1 MALNSRFAAMTST
14 RTAGTVAAALALAAA
29 CWAVVI
35 HAMSG
40 MDMGIATELGSF
52 GFFIGLWLAMMAAMM
67 LPGAVPAIAQRAREE
82 RRALGAPVF
91 AAGYLAVWTVV
102 GLVAYA
108 LYQPHGTSVAG
119 ALVVAAGVYELTP
132 IKRACR
138 RRCRENIRSGT
149 AFGLFC
155 LGSSVGL
162 MFLLLALGP
171 MSVVWMGIVALL
183 VLAQKLFRPNAV
195 VDVPLAFAIIAF
207 GLMIILARSEVP
219 GLTPAM

>member
-1 MALNSRFAAMTST
+1 
-14 RTAGTVAAALALAAA
+14 
-29 CWAVVI
+29 
-35 HAMSG
+35 
-40 MDMGIATELGSF
+40 
-52 GFFIGLWLAMMAAMM
+52 MM
-67 LPGAVPAIAQRAREE
+67 LPGAVPAVVRRAREE
-82 RRALGAPVF
+82 RHALGAPLF
-91 AAGYLAVWTVV
+91 AGAYLAVWTIV
-102 GLVAYA
+102 GLAAYV
-108 LYQPHGTSVAG
+108 LYQPHGTSAAG

-171 MSVVWMGIVALL
+171 MSVVWMAVVALL
-183 VLAQKLFRPNAV
+183 VLAQKLFRPKPV

-207 GLMIILARSEVP
+207 GLMIILAPSEVP

>member
-1 MALNSRFAAMTST
+1 VALNSRFAAMTST

-52 GFFIGLWLAMMAAMM
+52 GFFIGLWLAMM

-82 RRALGAPVF
+82 RHALGAPVF

-207 GLMIILARSEVP
+207 GLMIILAPSEVP

>member
-1 MALNSRFAAMTST
+1 VAVNSRFAAMTST
-14 RTAGTVAAALALAAA
+14 RTSGTVAAALALAAA

-52 GFFIGLWLAMMAAMM
+52 GFFIGLWVAMMAAMM
-67 LPGAVPAIAQRAREE
+67 LPGAVPAIARRAREE
-82 RRALGAPVF
+82 RHALGAPLF
-91 AAGYLAVWTVV
+91 AGAYLAVWTVV
-102 GLVAYA
+102 GLAAYV

-138 RRCRENIRSGT
+138 RRCRENVRSGT

-155 LGSSVGL
+155 FGSSVGL
-162 MFLLLALGP
+162 MCLLLALGP
-171 MSVVWMGIVALL
+171 MSVVWMAVVALL
-183 VLAQKLFRPNAV
+183 ILAQKLLRPKPV
-195 VDVPLAFAIIAF
+195 LDVPLAFAIIAL
-207 GLMIILARSEVP
+207 GLTIILAPSEVP